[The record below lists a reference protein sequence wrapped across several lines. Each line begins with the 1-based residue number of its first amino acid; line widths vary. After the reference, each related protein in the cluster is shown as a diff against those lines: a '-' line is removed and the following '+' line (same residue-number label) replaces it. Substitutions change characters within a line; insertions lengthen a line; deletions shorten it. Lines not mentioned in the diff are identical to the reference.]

1 MGLKQLIKIATKVT
15 CHTLTSS
22 SEKVVQEGIIERS
35 LSDRRLIFYIKR
47 EKNVREKNQER
58 KM

>member
-22 SEKVVQEGIIERS
+22 SKKVVQEGIIERS
-35 LSDRRLIFYIKR
+35 LSDHRLIFYIKR